1 MNKKQLLSTLF
12 LSIAMLT
19 ACKKDN
25 PEAEAISV
33 SFQVKFD
40 EQAAALGLS
49 PANTEVTITNQTNGL
64 SNKAKTDASGNV
76 KFESITPG
84 NYTVVSS
91 LTISAAD
98 YSAASGSLTQ
108 EDVVFN
114 ANLNQFLNKTTGN
127 LELILKTGR
136 LGDWLLKQ
144 IYYGGSHILNGA
156 VFRDQFLEIYNNSN
170 AVMYA
175 DSLYIGLVVGVQNTN
190 SDVSRSW
197 FLPSGQFNWTD
208 ALNMKNAKANTD
220 YVYLTTVVRIPGNGK
235 QYPVQPGTS
244 FIVAQNAIN
253 HKVPYTDNTGKAI
266 SVKNPEL
273 TIDLSK
279 ADFEA
284 YYGDLPGINRLSSDI
299 DNPLVPNLDVVYRVS
314 DRDLILDNNGREAIV
329 LFKTTANLNS
339 FPKFPTPDVKTI
351 TSTTSQYIQMPT
363 SILTDGVEIAYT
375 LETKRVPHRLP
386 ATIDAGFTFT
396 TGGSYTSQSVI
407 RKTGKTVNG
416 RRILKDSNN
425 SSLDFE
431 SLTMADPSKTAFK

>member
-1 MNKKQLLSTLF
+1 MKKKQLLSTLF

-25 PEAEAISV
+25 PEAEAISI
-33 SFQVKFD
+33 SFHVKFD

-49 PANTEVTITNQTNGL
+49 PANTEITITNQTNGL
-64 SNKAKTDASGNV
+64 SNKGKTDASGNV

-84 NYTVVSS
+84 NYSVVSS

-98 YSAASGSLTQ
+98 YSIASGSLTQ

-114 ANLNQFLNKTTGN
+114 ANLNQFLNKATGN
-127 LELILKTGR
+127 LELVLKTGR

-144 IYYGGSHILNGA
+144 IYYGGSHTINGA
-156 VFRDQFLEIYNNSN
+156 VFRDQFIEIYNNSN

-175 DSLYIGLVVGVQNTN
+175 DSLYIGLVAGVANTN
-190 SDVSRSW
+190 SDVSKSW
-197 FLPSGQFNWTD
+197 FLPSGQYNWTD
-208 ALNMKNAKANTD
+208 ALNMNNAKANTD
-220 YVYLTTVVRIPGNGK
+220 YVYLTTAVRIPGNGK

-244 FIVAQNAIN
+244 IIIAQNAIN
-253 HKVPYTDNTGKAI
+253 HKVPYTDNAGKAI

-273 TIDLSK
+273 TVDLSK
-279 ADFEA
+279 ADFEV
-284 YYGDLPGINRLSSDI
+284 YYGDQPGINRLSSDI
-299 DNPLVPNLDVVYRVS
+299 DNPLVPNLEVIYRVS
-314 DRDLILDNNGREAIV
+314 DRDFILDNNGREAVV

-339 FPKFPTPDVKTI
+339 YPKFPTPNVKTI
-351 TSTTSQYIQMPT
+351 TGATSQYIQMPT
-363 SILTDGVEIAYT
+363 SILIDGAEMAYT

-386 ATIDAGFTFT
+386 ATIDAGFTFS
-396 TGGSYTSQSVI
+396 TGGPYSSQSVI
-407 RKTGKTVNG
+407 RKTSKTVNG

-431 SLTMADPSKTAFK
+431 SLTKADPSKAAFK

>member
-1 MNKKQLLSTLF
+1 MKKKQLLSTLF

-25 PEAEAISV
+25 PEAEAISI
-33 SFQVKFD
+33 SFHVKFD

-49 PANTEVTITNQTNGL
+49 PANTEITITNQTNGL
-64 SNKAKTDASGNV
+64 SNKGKTDASGNV

-84 NYTVVSS
+84 NYSVVSS

-98 YSAASGSLTQ
+98 YSIASGSLTQ

-114 ANLNQFLNKTTGN
+114 ANLNQFLNKATGN
-127 LELILKTGR
+127 LELVLKTGR

-144 IYYGGSHILNGA
+144 IYYGGSHTINGA
-156 VFRDQFLEIYNNSN
+156 VFRDQFIEIYNNSN

-175 DSLYIGLVVGVQNTN
+175 DSLYIGLVAGVANTN
-190 SDVSRSW
+190 SDVSKSW
-197 FLPSGQFNWTD
+197 FLPSGQYNWTD
-208 ALNMKNAKANTD
+208 ALNMNNAKANTD
-220 YVYLTTVVRIPGNGK
+220 YVYLTTAVRIPGNGK

-244 FIVAQNAIN
+244 IIIAQNAIN
-253 HKVPYTDNTGKAI
+253 HKVPYTDNAGKAV

-273 TIDLSK
+273 TVDLSK
-279 ADFEA
+279 ADFEV
-284 YYGDLPGINRLSSDI
+284 YYGDQPGINRLSSDI
-299 DNPLVPNLDVVYRVS
+299 DNPLVPNLEVIYRVS
-314 DRDLILDNNGREAIV
+314 DRDFILDNNGREAVV

-339 FPKFPTPDVKTI
+339 YPKFPTPNVKTI
-351 TSTTSQYIQMPT
+351 TGATSQYIQMPT
-363 SILTDGVEIAYT
+363 SILIDGAEMAYT

-386 ATIDAGFTFT
+386 ATIDAGFTFS
-396 TGGSYTSQSVI
+396 TGGPYSSQSVI
-407 RKTGKTVNG
+407 RKTSKTVNG

-431 SLTMADPSKTAFK
+431 SLTKADPSKAAFK

>member
-12 LSIAMLT
+12 LFIAMLT

-25 PEAEAISV
+25 PEAEAITV

-108 EDVVFN
+108 EDVIFN

-136 LGDWLLKQ
+136 IGDWLLKQ
-144 IYYGGSHILNGA
+144 IYYGGSHTLNGA

-208 ALNMKNAKANTD
+208 ALNMSNAKANTD
-220 YVYLTTVVRIPGNGK
+220 YVYLTTAVRIPGNGK
-235 QYPVQPGTS
+235 QYPVQPGAS

-284 YYGDLPGINRLSSDI
+284 YYGDLPGISRLASDI

-396 TGGSYTSQSVI
+396 TGGPYTSQSVI
-407 RKTGKTVNG
+407 RKTSKTVNG